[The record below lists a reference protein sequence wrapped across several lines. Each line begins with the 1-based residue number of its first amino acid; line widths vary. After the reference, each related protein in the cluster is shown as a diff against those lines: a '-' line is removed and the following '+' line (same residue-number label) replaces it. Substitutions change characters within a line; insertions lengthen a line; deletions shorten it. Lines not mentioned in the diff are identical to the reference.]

1 MTYNWNTMVE
11 ITVPTGT
18 NGWLYSGEVIINGVK
33 VRFPVGTPTSVPEPA
48 AVLLKK
54 MIELEQEED
63 ANTAKPQNH
72 YVGDVTIPA
81 GKTLTLEKGAKFV
94 DNSGPSEV
102 VILPETEI
110 AAISESPIT
119 TAPNAMPVVGAVCT
133 VTYNGTAYDCPA
145 VAAAITAEVTGVAF
159 GNTDAL
165 GIPGGNANA
174 PFMVVLL
181 GTPMDVEGVS
191 VYGMLMPMEEFAEG
205 TYVTLSIVEKAETAS
220 AGGGVFIVHGTTA
233 DMKSVTL
240 DKTPDEAMAAAQ
252 AGQHV
257 ECHLAFNMGGVVAMT
272 YILTMM
278 YYGEADFGP
287 SVAYGLNM
295 SGSSIE
301 INDGYSGNGSDPAER
316 VTTISMIEA

>member
-1 MTYNWNTMVE
+1 MSYEFTK
-11 ITVPTGT
+11 
-18 NGWLYSGEVIINGVK
+18 L
-33 VRFPVGTPTSVPEPA
+33 
-48 AVLLKK
+48 
-54 MIELEQEED
+54 
-63 ANTAKPQNH
+63 
-72 YVGDVTIPA
+72 
-81 GKTLTLEKGAKFV
+81 
-94 DNSGPSEV
+94 
-102 VILPETEI
+102 
-110 AAISESPIT
+110 
-119 TAPNAMPVVGAVCT
+119 GAV
-133 VTYNGTAYDCPA
+133 
-145 VAAAITAEVTGVAF
+145 E
-159 GNTDAL
+159 AL
-165 GIPGGNANA
+165 TEMPDNANA
-174 PFMVVLL
+174 L
-181 GTPMDVEGVS
+181 VEVDGAIKRAPA
-191 VYGMLMPMEEFAEG
+191 G
-205 TYVTLSIVEKAETAS
+205 

-233 DMKSVTL
+233 DMQSVTL